1 MFEEVILN
9 NSTEQIAKLY
19 GPAARAADKPDTGV
33 EIKKKA
39 AYYVI
44 RDCAG
49 ITRKY
54 LAIHVWGLF
63 NDPILDLK
71 GKFTSNEVKS
81 FLERSKTDTEAMLL
95 KKLIVSDIKEKYE
108 VIHTSSGTTAVS
120 YEADED
126 DIYSYYEEY
135 EEGLDDS
142 TETDDNEEEALTD
155 EQLILKYLF

>member
-1 MFEEVILN
+1 MFEEVILE
-9 NSTEQIAKLY
+9 NSTERIAKLY

-39 AYYVI
+39 AYFVI

-54 LAIHVWGLF
+54 LSIHVWGLF
-63 NDPILDLK
+63 DDPVLDLK

-81 FLERSKTDTEAMLL
+81 FLKRAETDTEAKLL
-95 KKLIVSDIKEKYE
+95 KKLILADIKEKYE
-108 VIHTSSGTTAVS
+108 VVHTSTGTTAIS
-120 YEADED
+120 YEADAD

-142 TETDDNEEEALTD
+142 TETDDKEEEALTD
-155 EQLILKYLF
+155 DQLILKYLF

>member
-1 MFEEVILN
+1 MFEEVILE
-9 NSTEQIAKLY
+9 NSTERIAKLY
-19 GPAARAADKPDTGV
+19 GPAARAADNPDTGV

-54 LAIHVWGLF
+54 LSIHVWGLF
-63 NDPILDLK
+63 DDPVLDLK

-81 FLERSKTDTEAMLL
+81 FLKRAETDTEAKLL
-95 KKLIVSDIKEKYE
+95 KKLILADIKEKYE
-108 VIHTSSGTTAVS
+108 VVHTSTGTTAIS
-120 YEADED
+120 YEADAD

-142 TETDDNEEEALTD
+142 TETSDNEEEALTD
-155 EQLILKYLF
+155 DQLILKYLF

>member
-1 MFEEVILN
+1 MFEEVILE
-9 NSTEQIAKLY
+9 NSTERIAKLY
-19 GPAARAADKPDTGV
+19 GPAARAADNPDTGV

-54 LAIHVWGLF
+54 LSIHVWGLF
-63 NDPILDLK
+63 DDPVLDLK

-81 FLERSKTDTEAMLL
+81 FLKRAETDTEAKLL
-95 KKLIVSDIKEKYE
+95 KKLILADIKEKYE
-108 VIHTSSGTTAVS
+108 VVHTSTGTTGIS
-120 YEADED
+120 YEADAD

-142 TETDDNEEEALTD
+142 TETDDKEEEALTD
-155 EQLILKYLF
+155 DQLILKYLF

>member
-1 MFEEVILN
+1 MFEEVILE
-9 NSTEQIAKLY
+9 NSTQQIAKLY
-19 GPAARAADKPDTGV
+19 GSAARAADKPDTGV

-44 RDCAG
+44 RDCAN
-49 ITRKY
+49 ITKKY
-54 LAIHVWGLF
+54 LAIHIWGLF
-63 NDPILDLK
+63 DDPILDLK

-81 FLERSKTDTEAMLL
+81 FLKRAETETEAKLL
-95 KKLIVSDIKEKYE
+95 KKLILSDIKQKYE

-120 YEADED
+120 YEADSD

-135 EEGLDDS
+135 EEGLDESVEAEDS
-142 TETDDNEEEALTD
+142 EEGVLTD

>member
-1 MFEEVILN
+1 MFEEVILE
-9 NSTEQIAKLY
+9 NSTERIAKLY
-19 GPAARAADKPDTGV
+19 GPAARAADNPDTGV

-39 AYYVI
+39 AYFVI

-54 LAIHVWGLF
+54 LSIHVWGLF
-63 NDPILDLK
+63 DDPVLDLK

-81 FLERSKTDTEAMLL
+81 FLKRAETDTEAKLL
-95 KKLIVSDIKEKYE
+95 KKLILADIKEKYE
-108 VIHTSSGTTAVS
+108 VVHTSTGTASIS
-120 YEADED
+120 YEADAD

-142 TETDDNEEEALTD
+142 TETDDKEEEALTD
-155 EQLILKYLF
+155 DQLILKYLF

>member
-1 MFEEVILN
+1 MFEEVILE
-9 NSTEQIAKLY
+9 NSTERIAKLY

-54 LAIHVWGLF
+54 LSIHVWGLF
-63 NDPILDLK
+63 DDPILDLK

-81 FLERSKTDTEAMLL
+81 FLKRAETDTEAKLL
-95 KKLIVSDIKEKYE
+95 KKLILADIREKYE
-108 VIHTSSGTTAVS
+108 VVHTSTGTTAVS
-120 YEADED
+120 YEADAD

-142 TETDDNEEEALTD
+142 TETDDNEEEALSD
-155 EQLILKYLF
+155 DQLILKDD

>member
-1 MFEEVILN
+1 MFEEVILE
-9 NSTEQIAKLY
+9 NSTERIAKLY
-19 GPAARAADKPDTGV
+19 GPAARAEDNPDTGV

-54 LAIHVWGLF
+54 LSIHVWGLF
-63 NDPILDLK
+63 DDPILDLK
-71 GKFTSNEVKS
+71 GKFTSNDVKS
-81 FLERSKTDTEAMLL
+81 FLKRAGTDTEAKLL
-95 KKLIVSDIKEKYE
+95 KKLILADIREKYE
-108 VIHTSSGTTAVS
+108 VVHTSTGATAIS
-120 YEADED
+120 YEADAD

-142 TETDDNEEEALTD
+142 AESNASEEEVLTDD
-155 EQLILKYLF
+155 QLILKYLF

>member
-1 MFEEVILN
+1 MFEEVILE
-9 NSTEQIAKLY
+9 NSQEQIAKLY

-39 AYYVI
+39 AYFVI

-49 ITRKY
+49 MTRKY
-54 LAIHVWGLF
+54 LPIHIWGLF

-71 GKFTSNEVKS
+71 GKFTSNEVKN
-81 FLERSKTDTEAMLL
+81 FLERAKTETDAILL
-95 KKLIVSDIKEKYE
+95 KKLILSDIKEKYE
-108 VIHTSSGTTAVS
+108 VIQSSSGSATVS
-120 YEADED
+120 YEADEA

-142 TETDDNEEEALTD
+142 TETGDSEEEALTD
-155 EQLILKYLF
+155 DQLILKYLF

>member
-1 MFEEVILN
+1 MFEEVILE
-9 NSTEQIAKLY
+9 NSTERIAKLY

-39 AYYVI
+39 AYFVI

-54 LAIHVWGLF
+54 LSIHVWGLF
-63 NDPILDLK
+63 DDPVLDLK

-81 FLERSKTDTEAMLL
+81 FLKRAETDTEAKLL
-95 KKLIVSDIKEKYE
+95 KKLILADIKEKYE
-108 VIHTSSGTTAVS
+108 VVHTSTGTTAIS
-120 YEADED
+120 YEADAD

-135 EEGLDDS
+135 EEGLDDT
-142 TETDDNEEEALTD
+142 TETDDKEEEALTD
-155 EQLILKYLF
+155 DQLILKYLF

>member
-1 MFEEVILN
+1 MFEEVILE
-9 NSTEQIAKLY
+9 NSTERIAKLY
-19 GPAARAADKPDTGV
+19 GPAARAEDNPDTGV

-54 LAIHVWGLF
+54 LSIHVWGLF
-63 NDPILDLK
+63 DDPILDLK
-71 GKFTSNEVKS
+71 GKFTSNDVKS
-81 FLERSKTDTEAMLL
+81 FLKRAETDTEAKLL
-95 KKLIVSDIKEKYE
+95 KKLILADIREKYE
-108 VIHTSSGTTAVS
+108 VVHTSTGATAIS
-120 YEADED
+120 YEADTD

-142 TETDDNEEEALTD
+142 AESDDSEEEALTD
-155 EQLILKYLF
+155 DQLILKYLF

>member
-1 MFEEVILN
+1 MFEEVILE
-9 NSTEQIAKLY
+9 NSTERIAKLY

-54 LAIHVWGLF
+54 LSIHVWGLF
-63 NDPILDLK
+63 DDPILDLK

-81 FLERSKTDTEAMLL
+81 FLKRAETDTEAKLL
-95 KKLIVSDIKEKYE
+95 KKLILADIREKYE
-108 VIHTSSGTTAVS
+108 VVHTSTGTTAVS
-120 YEADED
+120 YEADAD

-142 TETDDNEEEALTD
+142 TETDDNEEEALSD
-155 EQLILKYLF
+155 DQLILKYLF

>member
-1 MFEEVILN
+1 MFEEVILE
-9 NSTEQIAKLY
+9 NSKERIAKLY
-19 GPAARAADKPDTGV
+19 GPAARAADNPDTGV

-54 LAIHVWGLF
+54 LSIHVWGLF
-63 NDPILDLK
+63 DDPILDLK
-71 GKFTSNEVKS
+71 GKFTSNDVKS
-81 FLERSKTDTEAMLL
+81 FLKRAETDTEAKLL
-95 KKLIVSDIKEKYE
+95 KKLILADIKEKYE
-108 VIHTSSGTTAVS
+108 VVHTSTSTTAIS
-120 YEADED
+120 HEADAD

-142 TETDDNEEEALTD
+142 TETDSDEEEALTD
-155 EQLILKYLF
+155 DQLILKYLF